1 MAATVSELGA
11 SKFDASGLASDTAA
25 AAAQLR
31 RARKDRQRAG
41 RDATEGKLRAAYQ
54 RIRALEAQ
62 LAACQHEI
70 GELNTCHAAAA
81 QQAVV
86 LAGAAHD
93 DQVLQR
99 EVIERLA
106 LAAPVVITELGKVNE
121 AGIGVPAELGWRS
134 PPLGVAPSG
143 GGASIPMATA
153 GGAPSRLTR
162 SRRNAGLHCATRRG
176 ASIARMSQRSLNRL
190 QRGVRRR
197 DSRPDRRGARRYS
210 RTRPQGPF
218 GAAMGAVVGKLEV
231 VPSADSA
238 AVRSLSGS
246 VAALRAV
253 AEAGCPPQQVLHL
266 LERAPPTEPMDP
278 LGCENEGKAP
288 RCLPRTGRP
297 QTPGPRGP
305 AAGRRSPYLNPRGV
319 AVVQQAADAA
329 EGLDSPPG
337 RPTVPSRTTMQ
348 SAAVRIQ
355 RRWAVYCNGGSLV
368 LPPLPWARV
377 RAFAAMREIMS
388 EYEDGEDDVDT
399 LVATGMEVVEEVLT
413 AECFDEVARWL
424 QLVVEDLIAC

>member
-62 LAACQHEI
+62 LAACQYEM
-70 GELNTCHAAAA
+70 GELKTCHAAAA

-121 AGIGVPAELGWRS
+121 AGLGVPAE
-134 PPLGVAPSG
+134 P
-143 GGASIPMATA
+143 
-153 GGAPSRLTR
+153 TR

-329 EGLDSPPG
+329 EGLVSPPG
-337 RPTVPSRTTMQ
+337 RPTVPSRTAMQ

-368 LPPLPWARV
+368 LPPLPQARV
-377 RAFAAMREIMS
+377 RAAMAMREILS
-388 EYEDGEDDVDT
+388 EYDDGEDDADN
-399 LVATGMEVVEEVLT
+399 LVATGMERLEFVLT
-413 AECFDEVARWL
+413 SEACFDEAVHWL
-424 QLVVEDLIAC
+424 QLFVDDLILG